1 MPSGD
6 LRVCNKLSRFGVA
19 SRLYNGFG
27 ELVAQLV
34 HVLDVDFFFLEAPS
48 QEYVLLG
55 DANVVDQR
63 GDFHVE
69 GGVGQFGTD
78 FELIDLSDF
87 LIQLRRAVGKLN
99 AFAVLLN
106 FVVVAEGLVD
116 LHCHSIRDIVKLGFM
131 KNHGI
136 LSLTEGVCLITQGSH
151 NVVDN
156 YRFIRIFYFISEI

>member
-6 LRVCNKLSRFGVA
+6 LRVCNKLTRFGVA
-19 SRLYNGFG
+19 SRLYDGFG
-27 ELVAQLV
+27 ELVAKLV
-34 HVLDVDFFFLEAPS
+34 HVLYVNFFLLEAPG
-48 QEYVLLG
+48 QEYILLG
-55 DANVVDQR
+55 DADVVDQR
-63 GDFHVE
+63 GNFHVK
-69 GGVGQFGTD
+69 GGVGQLGTD
-78 FELIDLSDF
+78 FELVDLPDF
-87 LIQLRRAVGKLN
+87 LIKLRRAVGKLN
-99 AFAVLLN
+99 VFTVLLN

-136 LSLTEGVCLITQGSH
+136 LALTEGICLRTQGSH